1 MLKYSMDPEGTFNS
15 PLSQGRIDKEYENL
29 EVRLLHYPKHED
41 FVKTALF
48 GEFAHAGG
56 MIDPIKEFDNLSEEE
71 LFAKAGDYMQ
81 GGLEQY
87 LESDTVTFL
96 VYGCTRGFT
105 HEFVRTRK
113 GAWFLQQTMRH
124 SNMGNANLRM
134 PSGISNSSYDVQYEW
149 SRVAQ
154 NAVGAYVNLVE
165 EHDIA
170 YQDARTVLPLATET
184 WIIGG
189 MPLRTFIETYNYRA
203 CYMFYPEMRWIFQR
217 MGALLAEACP
227 WVANKI
233 KISCEVPDAGGHH
246 KCFYR
251 GTEIVSDVCP
261 LPWAT
266 EENRIWK
273 SKRFDK

>member
-1 MLKYSMDPEGTFNS
+1 M
-15 PLSQGRIDKEYENL
+15 
-29 EVRLLHYPKHED
+29 HYPKHED

-56 MIDPIKEFDNLSEEE
+56 MIDPIREFDNLNEEE

-134 PSGISNSSYDVQYEW
+134 PGAISSSSYDIKYEW
-149 SRVAQ
+149 KRVTQ
-154 NAVGAYVNLVE
+154 NAVGSYINLVE

-203 CYMFYPEMRWIFQR
+203 CYMFYPEMRWIFQK
-217 MGALLAEACP
+217 MGELLSEACP

-233 KISCEVPDAGGHH
+233 KISCEIPDKDGNH

-273 SKRFDK
+273 STRFNK